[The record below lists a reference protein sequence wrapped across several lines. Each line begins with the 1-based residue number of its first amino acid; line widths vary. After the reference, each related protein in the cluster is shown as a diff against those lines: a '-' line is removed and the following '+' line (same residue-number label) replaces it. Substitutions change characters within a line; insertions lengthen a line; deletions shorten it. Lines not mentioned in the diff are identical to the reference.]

1 MARLPH
7 LANKIPWNALASNF
21 RWALTKQVPRP
32 IHQSEPVFNGE
43 LQLRC
48 QLGQGEQLHSFVDAM
63 VRTLREHSTSY
74 RKKYPERYEPAHP
87 HEIIIDDATVRKI
100 TPTTTGKP
108 AVVDVPRG
116 GVCPH
121 GGGLGECRCPIP
133 YEERRAAAFYRKHV
147 DNDCIDFGEKNGRSF
162 YNIELVKTLLL
173 YGEMDIILRLCAYPE
188 VDLQTW
194 QTIGQCDCFGNDA
207 RWDLI
212 YQTALLPY
220 IALNLIHCF
229 PETWDRELGRAE
241 EKDYRRIRTYS
252 VIINEFTEA
261 KDMISDVA
269 AHSHWGFFGIN
280 EKDRY
285 INSGQSENPRGQG
298 LYTSRSATM
307 NERLTRDPLTA
318 DLPIPSDTLR
328 AQQILRDKGLPAELV
343 SEIMDTAEYGPIAR
357 LEIRDDPFHPANRDE
372 LAKYV
377 KYCWQLLVRCDMT
390 ATALGRL
397 IGDGPDG
404 RKWFTTDYG
413 KRLKDEN
420 AWTYTFL
427 Y

>member
-21 RWALTKQVPRP
+21 RWVLAKQVPKP
-32 IHQSEPVFNGE
+32 IYQSEPVFNGE

-100 TPTTTGKP
+100 TPT
-108 AVVDVPRG
+108 VYRW
-116 GVCPH
+116 CSSM
-121 GGGLGECRCPIP
+121 LCPIP
-133 YEERRAAAFYRKHV
+133 HEERRAAAFYRERV
-147 DNDCIDFGEKNGRSF
+147 DNDCMQFEQENGRPF

-188 VDLQTW
+188 VDLRIW
-194 QTIGQCDCFGNDA
+194 QTIGQCYCLEDDA
-207 RWDLI
+207 GWDLI
-212 YQTALLPY
+212 YKTALLPY

-229 PETWDRELGRAE
+229 PETWDRELGRTD
-241 EKDYRRIRTYS
+241 EKDYRRMRAYS
-252 VIINEFTEA
+252 VMVNEFTEA
-261 KDMISDVA
+261 KAMTSKVA
-269 AHSHWGFFGIN
+269 AHPHWEFFGIN
-280 EKDRY
+280 ERDRY
-285 INSGQSENPRGQG
+285 INSDQPENPRGQG

-307 NERLTRDPLTA
+307 DERLTRDPLTA
-318 DLPIPSDTLR
+318 DLPTPSDTLR
-328 AQQILRDKGLPAELV
+328 TQQILRDKGLPAELV

-357 LEIRDDPFHPANRDE
+357 LEIRHDPFHPANRDE

-377 KYCWQLLVRCDMT
+377 KYCWQLLVRCDMM
-390 ATALGRL
+390 ATALGRVIPWHELISNAMAYRL

-404 RKWFTTDYG
+404 RKWFTTDYR
-413 KRLKDEN
+413 KSLKDEN